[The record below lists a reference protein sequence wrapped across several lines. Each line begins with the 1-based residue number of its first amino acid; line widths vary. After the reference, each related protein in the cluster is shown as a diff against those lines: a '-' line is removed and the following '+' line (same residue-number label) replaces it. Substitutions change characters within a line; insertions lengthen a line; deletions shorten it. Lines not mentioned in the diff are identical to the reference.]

1 MRHTLLAAALA
12 ASALLTGVAAHADQL
27 ADIKKK
33 GELVVGVLG
42 TDEPATFIDP
52 KTRQIVG
59 YEVDLVNAIAKKIGV
74 KPVLKQIAVAARIPE
89 LQQGHVD
96 LVAAGLTHNKEREAQ
111 IDFSL
116 TTFVTGQKAIVKKT
130 SGITEVPQLG
140 GKKVLTI
147 RGGTQEPNIRKAVPT
162 AEVVTFDTS
171 QQAFQALQQGKGV
184 GYVDDEAARC
194 AATLLGPQ
202 KAQYVVLKQNL
213 STESL
218 AIGIKKGESGLKTV
232 VDDSA
237 ARAREVGRSAEDL
250 PEVVRPE
257 HGIGLPDARLQ
268 ARDRQDRLSPARSA
282 HQGRAAMRPALRF

>member
-1 MRHTLLAAALA
+1 MRFRFAAAAFAAAALLA
-12 ASALLTGVAAHADQL
+12 GTAVHADQL
-27 ADIKKK
+27 DDIKKK
-33 GELVVGVLG
+33 GQLVVGVLG

-52 KTRQIVG
+52 KTREIIG

-96 LVAAGLTHNKEREAQ
+96 LVAAGLTHNKEREPQ

-116 TTFVTGQKAIVKKT
+116 TTFVTGQKAIVKKD
-130 SGITEVPQLG
+130 SGITDVPQLA

-147 RGGTQEPNIRKAVPT
+147 RGGTQEPNIKKAVPG

-184 GYVDDEAARC
+184 GYVDDEAALLNSY
-194 AATLLGPQ
+194 AKLGPQ

-213 STESL
+213 STEAL
-218 AIGIKKGESGLKTV
+218 AIGIKKGESGLKKV
-232 VDDSA
+232 VDDTL
-237 ARAREVGRSAEDL
+237 RELEKSGEAEKIFFKWYGPKTKSGFETRSFKIETDK
-250 PEVVRPE
+250 
-257 HGIGLPDARLQ
+257 ID
-268 ARDRQDRLSPARSA
+268 S
-282 HQGRAAMRPALRF
+282 

>member
-1 MRHTLLAAALA
+1 MRLNLIAAAAA
-12 ASALLTGVAAHADQL
+12 ASALLLGTVAHADQL

-116 TTFVTGQKAIVKKT
+116 TTFVTGQKAIVKKD
-130 SGITEVPQLG
+130 SGITEVPQLA

-147 RGGTQEPNIRKAVPT
+147 RGGTQEPNIRKAVPNVD
-162 AEVVTFDTS
+162 VVTFDTS

-184 GYVDDEAARC
+184 GYVDDVAAMLSSYAMVGRKM
-194 AATLLGPQ
+194 AHF
-202 KAQYVVLKQNL
+202 VVLMLYL
-213 STESL
+213 ST
-218 AIGIKKGESGLKTV
+218 
-232 VDDSA
+232 
-237 ARAREVGRSAEDL
+237 
-250 PEVVRPE
+250 
-257 HGIGLPDARLQ
+257 
-268 ARDRQDRLSPARSA
+268 
-282 HQGRAAMRPALRF
+282 

>member
-1 MRHTLLAAALA
+1 MRFAFAATALAAAT
-12 ASALLTGVAAHADQL
+12 LLIGTIAQADQL

-33 GELVVGVLG
+33 GQLVVGVLG

-52 KTRQIVG
+52 KTREIIG

-111 IDFSL
+111 IEFSL

-130 SGITEVPQLG
+130 SNITEVSQLG

-162 AEVVTFDTS
+162 ADVVTFDTS

-184 GYVDDEAARC
+184 GYVDDEAALLNSY
-194 AATLLGPQ
+194 AKLGPQ
-202 KAQYVVLKQNL
+202 KTQYVVLPQNL
-213 STESL
+213 STEAL
-218 AIGIKKGESGLKTV
+218 AIGIKKGEADLKKV
-232 VDDSA
+232 VDDTL
-237 ARAREVGRSAEDL
+237 RELEKSGEADKIFIKWYGPKTKSGFDKRNFKIESDK
-250 PEVVRPE
+250 
-257 HGIGLPDARLQ
+257 ID
-268 ARDRQDRLSPARSA
+268 S
-282 HQGRAAMRPALRF
+282 

>member
-1 MRHTLLAAALA
+1 MRHAILAATVVATSLLW
-12 ASALLTGVAAHADQL
+12 ASAAQADQL

-52 KTRQIVG
+52 KTREIVG

-96 LVAAGLTHNKEREAQ
+96 LVAAGLTHNKEREPQ

-116 TTFVTGQKAIVKKT
+116 TTFVTGQKAIVKKD
-130 SGITEVPQLG
+130 SGITDVPQLS

-147 RGGTQEPNIRKAVPT
+147 RGGTQEPNIKKAVPG

-184 GYVDDEAARC
+184 GYVDDEAALLNSY
-194 AATLLGPQ
+194 AKLGPQ

-213 STESL
+213 STEAL
-218 AIGIKKGESGLKTV
+218 AIGIKKGESSLKKV
-232 VDDSA
+232 VDDTL
-237 ARAREVGRSAEDL
+237 RELEKSGEAEKIFLKWYGPKTKSGFETRTFKIETDK
-250 PEVVRPE
+250 
-257 HGIGLPDARLQ
+257 ID
-268 ARDRQDRLSPARSA
+268 S
-282 HQGRAAMRPALRF
+282 

>member
-1 MRHTLLAAALA
+1 MRMKLIAAAALA
-12 ASALLTGVAAHADQL
+12 ASTFLLGTAAHADQL

-42 TDEPATFIDP
+42 TDEPATFVDP

-96 LVAAGLTHNKEREAQ
+96 LVAAGLTHNQEREAQ

-116 TTFVTGQKAIVKKT
+116 TTFVTGQKALVKKD
-130 SGITEVPQLG
+130 SGITEVPQLA

-147 RGGTQEPNIRKAVPT
+147 RGGTQEPNIRKAVPNV
-162 AEVVTFDTS
+162 EVVTFDTS

-184 GYVDDEAARC
+184 GYVDDEAALLRSY
-194 AATLLGPQ
+194 AKLGPQ

-213 STESL
+213 STEAL
-218 AIGIKKGESGLKTV
+218 AIGIKKGESGLKAV
-232 VDDSA
+232 VDDTL
-237 ARAREVGRSAEDL
+237 RELEKSGDAEKIFVKWYG
-250 PEVVRPE
+250 PNTAS
-257 HGIGLPDARLQ
+257 GFQ
-268 ARDRQDRLSPARSA
+268 SRDFKLESDKID
-282 HQGRAAMRPALRF
+282 

>member
-1 MRHTLLAAALA
+1 MRIRPIATLA
-12 ASALLTGVAAHADQL
+12 ASLVAATFGLAGLAHADQL
-27 ADIKKK
+27 ADIQKK

-59 YEVDLVNAIAKKIGV
+59 YEVDLANAIAKKIGV
-74 KPVLKQIAVAARIPE
+74 KTVLKQIAVAARIPE

-116 TTFVTGQKAIVKKT
+116 TTFVTGQKAIVKKS
-130 SGITEVPQLG
+130 SGITEVPQLS

-147 RGGTQEPNIRKAVPT
+147 RGGTQEPNIRKAVPNV
-162 AEVVTFDTS
+162 EVVTFDTS

-184 GYVDDEAARC
+184 GYVDDEAA
-194 AATLLGPQ
+194 LLRSYAKLGAQ

-213 STESL
+213 STEAL
-218 AIGIKKGESGLKTV
+218 AIGIKKGETSLKAV
-232 VDDSA
+232 VDS
-237 ARAREVGRSAEDL
+237 
-250 PEVVRPE
+250 
-257 HGIGLPDARLQ
+257 
-268 ARDRQDRLSPARSA
+268 
-282 HQGRAAMRPALRF
+282 ALRELETSGEAQKIFFKWYGPKTASGFQTRDFKLDSDKIAE

>member
-1 MRHTLLAAALA
+1 MRFRFAAAAFAAAALLA
-12 ASALLTGVAAHADQL
+12 GTTVHADQL
-27 ADIKKK
+27 DDIKKK
-33 GELVVGVLG
+33 GQLVVGVLG

-52 KTRQIVG
+52 KTREIIG

-96 LVAAGLTHNKEREAQ
+96 LVAAGLTHNKEREPQ

-116 TTFVTGQKAIVKKT
+116 TTFVTGQKVIVKKD
-130 SGITEVPQLG
+130 SGITDVPQLA

-147 RGGTQEPNIRKAVPT
+147 RGGTQEPNIKKAVPG

-184 GYVDDEAARC
+184 GYVDDEAALLNSY
-194 AATLLGPQ
+194 AKLGPQ

-213 STESL
+213 STEAL
-218 AIGIKKGESGLKTV
+218 AIGIKKGESGLKKV
-232 VDDSA
+232 VDDTL
-237 ARAREVGRSAEDL
+237 RELEKSGEAEKIFFKWYGPKTKSGFETRSFKIETDK
-250 PEVVRPE
+250 
-257 HGIGLPDARLQ
+257 ID
-268 ARDRQDRLSPARSA
+268 S
-282 HQGRAAMRPALRF
+282 